1 MPPTNK
7 KYFFAIFLGIFF
19 AVYILLSVFSLP
31 IVFLTH
37 GKDLPSTRQKT
48 LVKWCFS
55 VWLVA
60 EWVLPCVAHGKTF
73 VSALWTLP
81 CARGHTVNF
90 WNPIVY
96 QTQMQGL
103 AAHHVV
109 LMKLRAHLQFSRYS
123 RVLFNFYFYLCFSF
137 IHAYNSVL
145 LIFFLPVVTFFS
157 R

>member
-1 MPPTNK
+1 MLCNHYGKVASPTPLTFLCRGSERHTPK
-7 KYFFAIFLGIFF
+7 PLLCARQKAHSKPAFADACLICRVAFAEDF
-19 AVYILLSVFSLP
+19 AVSKMGFAM
-31 IVFLTH
+31 
-37 GKDLPSTRQKT
+37 
-48 LVKWCFS
+48 C
-55 VWLVA
+55 
-60 EWVLPCVAHGKTF
+60 PC
-73 VSALWTLP
+73 
-81 CARGHTVNF
+81 HTANF
-90 WNPIVY
+90 WNPVVY